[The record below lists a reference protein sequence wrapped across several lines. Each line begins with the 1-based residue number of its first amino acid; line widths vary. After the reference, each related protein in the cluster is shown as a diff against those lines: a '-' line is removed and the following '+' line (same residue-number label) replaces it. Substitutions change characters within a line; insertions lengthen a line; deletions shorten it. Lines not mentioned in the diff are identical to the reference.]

1 MYLLKWKE
9 KDWLIIRQ
17 SEIDCNT
24 MKKFQKSCLWYK
36 KKLVRSSLSDSVRV
50 EVGCS
55 AVKTGIH
62 EAGITLF
69 QISAFSTRRGVSTIR
84 FCGEA
89 SLKTFWYLSI
99 MYAISAH
106 CILHIYYFIP
116 IYLTTSPQNIYN

>member
-17 SEIDCNT
+17 SEIACNT
-24 MKKFQKSCLWYK
+24 MEKSQKSCPAVK
-36 KKLVRSSLSDSVRV
+36 VLVRSILSDSVRV

-69 QISAFSTRRGVSTIR
+69 QISAFSTQRGVSTIR

-89 SLKTFWYLSI
+89 SLKNFWYLSI